1 MYILEAK
8 HVCQQYK
15 KKNTV
20 LNDVSLTVLKG
31 QFLSIIGPSGAGKT
45 TLLRLFNGMVQPS
58 AGEIWVDG
66 KRFDT
71 LRGAKRRRVQQ
82 TIGMIFQDFC
92 LVEEAT
98 VLQNVINGALAAM
111 PFWRVVT
118 GRFPKSCRDKAML
131 CLQQVGLESK
141 AQELAAHL
149 SGGQKQRVAIA
160 RALMQDAAVLL
171 ADEPAGALD
180 PWTAHQILALL
191 QTLQQEKGLTVVM
204 NSHSVEQARQF
215 SQRII
220 GIRQGCIVRD
230 AAADTWQPADFAAVY
245 GGAAHES

>member
-1 MYILEAK
+1 MYIVEAK
-8 HVCQQYK
+8 QVCQQYK
-15 KKNTV
+15 KEHQILSNI
-20 LNDVSLTVLKG
+20 SLAVPKG
-31 QFLSIIGPSGAGKT
+31 EFLSVIGPSGAGKT
-45 TLLRLFNGMVQPS
+45 TLLRLFNGMLRPS
-58 AGEIWVDG
+58 SGEIWIDG

-71 LRGAKRRRVQQ
+71 LNGAKRRRVQQ
-82 TIGMIFQDFC
+82 KIGMIFQDFC

-98 VLQNVINGALAAM
+98 ALQNVMNGALAAL

-118 GRFPKSCRDKAML
+118 GKFPVSYREKAML
-131 CLQQVGLESK
+131 CLQQVGLADK

-160 RALMQDAAVLL
+160 RALMQDASVLL

-191 QTLQQEKGLTVVM
+191 QTLQQKKGLTVIM
-204 NSHSVEQARQF
+204 NSHSIQQACQF

-220 GIRQGCIVRD
+220 GIRQGRIIRD
-230 AAADTWQPADFAAVY
+230 ALTAHWSKADFADVY
-245 GGAAHES
+245 GGSGYEV

>member
-15 KKNTV
+15 KENTV
-20 LNDVSLTVLKG
+20 LNDISLTVPKG

-71 LRGAKRRRVQQ
+71 LRGSKRRSMQQ
-82 TIGMIFQDFC
+82 KIGMIFQDFC

-98 VLQNVINGALAAM
+98 ALQNVMNGALAAL

-118 GRFPKSCRDKAML
+118 GRFPQSYRDNAMA
-131 CLQQVGLESK
+131 CLQQVGLENK

-160 RALMQDAAVLL
+160 RALMQNAAVLL

-180 PWTAHQILALL
+180 PWTARQILALL

-204 NSHSVEQARQF
+204 NSHSVEQACQF

-230 AAADTWQPADFAAVY
+230 ASPNNWQTADFAAVY
-245 GGAAHES
+245 GGAEHEP